1 MDFFT
6 LVGLLVILYL
16 CVYFVVLSVA
26 DCDLGLLWAEKF
38 GIKLD
43 TIKGKV
49 VWITGASS
57 GIGAHL
63 AEVLALNGAKLIL
76 TARNEKNLHLVR
88 QKCIDN
94 GSSQEDIFVLP
105 FDVTNISKHE
115 FYFQKAVQHFG
126 HIDILVNNAGRSQ
139 RAMWEDIEM
148 EVDRDIFELNV
159 FSVVSLSRIAVNYFN
174 KLERGHIV
182 VMSSLA
188 GVIGAP
194 CSASYTA
201 TKHAIQGYFNSLRN
215 EKLGSNLA
223 VTLLCPGPVF
233 SNFLAE
239 SFTAKSG
246 EKFSQPVDVS
256 DKRMDTFRCATLCA
270 VAIVNELEEAWM
282 GVFPVVP
289 LCYVL
294 RYFPNLAKRLLKII
308 GLKRLQKIRDSKD
321 TLKDK

>member
-16 CVYFVVLSVA
+16 FVYFVVLSVA

-38 GIKLD
+38 GVKLD
-43 TIKGKV
+43 KLNGKV

-63 AEVLALNGAKLIL
+63 AEVLAQNGAKLIL
-76 TARNEKNLHLVR
+76 TARNEKNLHQVR
-88 QKCIDN
+88 QKCIDH
-94 GSSQEDIFVLP
+94 GLSQEDVFVLP
-105 FDVTNISKHE
+105 FDVTEISKHE
-115 FYFQKAVQHFG
+115 FYFQKAIQHFG
-126 HIDILVNNAGRSQ
+126 HIDILANNAGRSQ
-139 RAMWEDIEM
+139 RAIWEDIEL
-148 EVDRDIFELNV
+148 EVDREIFELNV

-174 KLERGHIV
+174 KLESGHIV

-188 GVIGAP
+188 GVVGAP
-194 CSASYTA
+194 YSGSYTA
-201 TKHAIQGYFNSLRN
+201 TKHAIQGYFNSLRS

-233 SNFLAE
+233 SNFLSE
-239 SFTAKSG
+239 SFTAKTG
-246 EKFSQPVDVS
+246 EKFSQSVDVN
-256 DKRMDTFRCATLCA
+256 DKRMDTSRCATLCA

-282 GVFPVVP
+282 GLFPIVP

-294 RYFPNLAKRLLKII
+294 RYFPNLAQRLMKII
-308 GLKRLQKIRDSKD
+308 GLKRFQKIRDSKE
-321 TLKDK
+321 TMKDK

>member
-94 GSSQEDIFVLP
+94 GSSREDIFVLP

-194 CSASYTA
+194 YSASYTA

-282 GVFPVVP
+282 GVFPIVP

>member
-1 MDFFT
+1 M
-6 LVGLLVILYL
+6 
-16 CVYFVVLSVA
+16 VLSVA

-76 TARNEKNLHLVR
+76 TARNEKNLYLVR

-194 CSASYTA
+194 YSASYTA

-215 EKLGSNLA
+215 EKLGSHLA

-270 VAIVNELEEAWM
+270 VAIVSELEEAWM

-321 TLKDK
+321 TMKDK